1 MRKDGRDDLTVLC
14 DELEQCRN
22 KVCVKNEIICAK
34 KKIREYAGND
44 INKQLKLKALID
56 LHDEGDKVGIF
67 NYMSVLI
74 SVFSFCATVTYN
86 LSGEQE
92 YALYVISAMLVLLT
106 VCVITLRFSK
116 KTTSRKKWRRYL
128 KVALNNIEKEK

>member
-1 MRKDGRDDLTVLC
+1 MRKDNRDDLTVLC
-14 DELEQCRN
+14 DELEQCNN
-22 KVCVKNEIICAK
+22 KVCVKNEIVCAK
-34 KKIREYAGND
+34 KKIQEYAGND
-44 INKQLKLKALID
+44 INKQLKLKTLIEI
-56 LHDEGDKVGIF
+56 HDEGDRVGIF

-86 LSGEQE
+86 LSGKQE
-92 YALYVISAMLVLLT
+92 YALYVISAMLVLLM
-106 VCVITLRFSK
+106 VCAITLRFAK